1 MARPLSA
8 ESKKIKTRESLEKSL
23 VEKDLT
29 ENFYKD
35 KIDEYMS
42 FYDDLTVINNQ
53 LINMKSNENLTLKSY
68 TDATAEKRRIS
79 NEMRSILS
87 FLGLKPLD
95 GKSGG
100 GYEEL

>member
-1 MARPLSA
+1 MARPMLP
-8 ESKKIKTRESLEKSL
+8 ENKKLKTRESLEKSL
-23 VEKDLT
+23 KEKYLNED
-29 ENFYKD
+29 FYKD

-42 FYDDLTVINNQ
+42 FYDDLSVINCQ
-53 LINMKSNENLTLKSY
+53 LIAMKTNDNFNLKSY
-68 TDATAEKRRIS
+68 TDATSEKRRIS

-100 GYEEL
+100 GYEDL